1 MRIFPG
7 FSLVL
12 QAYKNHLKAIGP
24 RLEEKTLHMR
34 ASFLELMTILWLK
47 WLTCSTGS
55 VLLLLNSEGWL
66 SKLTRE
72 LCVLNVTR
80 RWWSRYLAQ
89 GPTHGISPHI
99 PQRRC
104 SIPPMKA
111 SFSPYRDRGLPMNIA
126 LQASSSPSMTPFISW
141 AGVWTLRWAS
151 MLPRMH
157 PLTKPLS

>member
-12 QAYKNHLKAIGP
+12 QAYKNHLMAIGP
-24 RLEEKTLHMR
+24 RLEGKTLHMR
-34 ASFLELMTILWLK
+34 ASFLELMTLLWLK
-47 WLTCSTGS
+47 WLTCSTS
-55 VLLLLNSEGWL
+55 FVLLLLNSEGWL

-111 SFSPYRDRGLPMNIA
+111 SFSPYKEREGSPWTLPCR
-126 LQASSSPSMTPFISW
+126 LLVLLLWLHSSPELEFELCVGLLCS
-141 AGVWTLRWAS
+141 L
-151 MLPRMH
+151 
-157 PLTKPLS
+157 

>member
-1 MRIFPG
+1 MATPHHLPKKRDALKGIQISFLRVPNGNFPG

-12 QAYKNHLKAIGP
+12 QAYKNHLMAIGP
-24 RLEEKTLHMR
+24 RLEGKTLHMR

-104 SIPPMKA
+104 SIPPMKGV
-111 SFSPYRDRGLPMNIA
+111 FLPFQRERA
-126 LQASSSPSMTPFISW
+126 PHEHCF
-141 AGVWTLRWAS
+141 AGF
-151 MLPRMH
+151 
-157 PLTKPLS
+157 